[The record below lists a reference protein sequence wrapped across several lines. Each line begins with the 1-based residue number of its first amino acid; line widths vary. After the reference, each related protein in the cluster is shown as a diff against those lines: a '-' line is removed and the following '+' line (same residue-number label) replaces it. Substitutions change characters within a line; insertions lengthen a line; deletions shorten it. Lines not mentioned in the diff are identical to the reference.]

1 MISLKIS
8 FNIFDDVTID
18 VDESMLFS
26 EFEDM
31 IRSGIQLKDESNED
45 ILDFNISIL
54 INDELMYDTPD
65 ISLKELDINKIYVEV
80 DDFDDEDDFFD
91 EDEGKKRKGLPYD
104 SEPYEEQ
111 SMSVGAVSRG
121 GGFGGGL
128 LSSAVMFY
136 HMPVASVAVDQ
147 FSLRPNDSNDSNKS
161 ISTGV
166 TKKRRNRRRRNI
178 SPALSSVSLRPC

>member
-1 MISLKIS
+1 MISLTIT

-54 INDELMYDTPD
+54 INDELMYDTPE

-80 DDFDDEDDFFD
+80 DDEDDDDYFD
-91 EDEGKKRKGLPYD
+91 EDEGKKRKG
-104 SEPYEEQ
+104 SPYEEQ
-111 SMSVGAVSRG
+111 SMSGGAVSRG

-161 ISTGV
+161 ISTSV